1 MDSDSDSNIF
11 LTQNSFR
18 SEEIENV
25 EDIFNLDQLFP
36 EERRYEPIVSDISD
50 EEMIAAS
57 LAVEEGEKVRKAEN
71 KPPPSTS
78 RAPNRFAE
86 PVNDNEMT
94 NITRR
99 R

>member
-18 SEEIENV
+18 SEEIEND
-25 EDIFNLDQLFP
+25 EDVFDLDQLFP
-36 EERRYEPIVSDISD
+36 ERRRYEHIVSDISD

-57 LAVEEGEKVRKAEN
+57 LEVEEGERLRKAEN
-71 KPPPSTS
+71 KPPSIS
-78 RAPNRFAE
+78 QAPNRFAE
-86 PVNDNEMT
+86 PVNDNEMA
-94 NITRR
+94 NISRR